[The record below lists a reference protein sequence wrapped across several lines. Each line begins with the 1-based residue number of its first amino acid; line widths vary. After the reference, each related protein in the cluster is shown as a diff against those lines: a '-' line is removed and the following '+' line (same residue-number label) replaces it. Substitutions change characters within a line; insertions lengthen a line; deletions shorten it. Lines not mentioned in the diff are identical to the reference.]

1 MTITSITST
10 PGIVRGMAL
19 MTSQTVSS
27 SFRAGIETI
36 MWRPAPRLGRLD
48 VVLVTVV
55 AKAGVRIDKGS
66 GVPLPL

>member
-1 MTITSITST
+1 
-10 PGIVRGMAL
+10 
-19 MTSQTVSS
+19 
-27 SFRAGIETI
+27 